1 MKLSTLFMALCLAC
15 VTSVSAKNWE
25 AKWITSS
32 ECQTRSNSWI
42 CFHKSVE
49 LPSLEGQTVY
59 ADIAVDSKYWLW
71 INGEMVVFEGGLKRG
86 PNPQDT
92 YYDHV
97 DITKFLTQGE
107 NSIAVLM
114 WYFGKDGFSH
124 KSSGKAG
131 LLFDCQANGFKIL
144 SDGSWNCKFYDA
156 YEETGKP
163 HPNFRMPESN
173 IRFDARKEIV
183 GWTAKGAKPQF
194 SSALVV
200 GEAGVAPWNNLI
212 ERPIPFW
219 KDYGMK
225 DYVSIET
232 RKGEVA
238 DTFYCQLPYN
248 CHATPYLD
256 VDASAGKEIRIQTDD
271 YMGGGEPNVRAE
283 YVTKNG
289 KQTYESLGWMNG
301 HQVIYLVPKDVKV
314 NALKYRETGYDTS
327 FTGTFTC
334 NDDFLNRLREKAVR
348 TLYVTMRDTYMDC
361 PDRERSQWWGDEV
374 NELGEAFYATDL
386 KGHKLAYKGIHELMG
401 WQREDGVIFSPCP
414 AGNWGNELPAQML
427 ASVGYYGFRTY
438 YFYSGDASFIPTVYD
453 RMKRYLHDVWKLDE
467 DGLVITREGDWS
479 WGDWGDNI
487 DLNLLLNAWYYLAL
501 KGEREF
507 AQILQKEADV
517 QMITAIM
524 KKMEANFNKRFW
536 TGIAYRSPEYQGESD
551 DRGQALAVLAGF
563 AKRDQYPF
571 IYNVLQKEYH
581 ASPYMEK
588 YVGEALF
595 VMGYPTFALERTRTR
610 FANMVNHPTYTTL
623 WEGWGIG
630 AEGFGG
636 GSINHAWS
644 GGTLTL
650 LSQYVA
656 GITPVKPG
664 FKEFQIKPQMGDLNT
679 AKVTVDTR
687 YGFIKAELQR
697 KDGEIQISFEVPEG
711 TTAYVVVGRKR
722 TPYQSGKHTVTI
734 KE

>member
-173 IRFDARKEIV
+173 IRFEARKDIV

-438 YFYSGDASFIPTVYD
+438 YFY
-453 RMKRYLHDVWKLDE
+453 
-467 DGLVITREGDWS
+467 
-479 WGDWGDNI
+479 
-487 DLNLLLNAWYYLAL
+487 
-501 KGEREF
+501 
-507 AQILQKEADV
+507 
-517 QMITAIM
+517 
-524 KKMEANFNKRFW
+524 
-536 TGIAYRSPEYQGESD
+536 
-551 DRGQALAVLAGF
+551 
-563 AKRDQYPF
+563 
-571 IYNVLQKEYH
+571 
-581 ASPYMEK
+581 
-588 YVGEALF
+588 F
-595 VMGYPTFALERTRTR
+595 VFFL
-610 FANMVNHPTYTTL
+610 
-623 WEGWGIG
+623 
-630 AEGFGG
+630 
-636 GSINHAWS
+636 
-644 GGTLTL
+644 
-650 LSQYVA
+650 
-656 GITPVKPG
+656 
-664 FKEFQIKPQMGDLNT
+664 
-679 AKVTVDTR
+679 
-687 YGFIKAELQR
+687 
-697 KDGEIQISFEVPEG
+697 
-711 TTAYVVVGRKR
+711 
-722 TPYQSGKHTVTI
+722 
-734 KE
+734 